1 LADNHRDGDDPDE
14 PDTDVRSARGTA
26 GPAVSWAG
34 IVLIGLSVG
43 FLAGLFG
50 KGGSAVATPL
60 LHAIGIPAIV
70 ALAAPLPAAI
80 PSTLA
85 ATGAYWRHHLVDR
98 EVLFWSLIAGVP
110 ATVAGAI
117 ATRWVSGSTLVS
129 ATDVLLALLGL
140 RFLFRPAEGRL
151 HQGAPGARRTR
162 RLRLV
167 CVAGAVGLAS
177 GLLAN
182 SGGFLLAPLYL
193 VVLRLPV
200 KSAFASSLAVAAAL
214 ALPGTIVHWALGH
227 IDWAVVAVFGA
238 ASVPLSYVGARVAL
252 RTEGQRLERVY
263 GAVLALLGVGLL
275 VVG

>member
-1 LADNHRDGDDPDE
+1 
-14 PDTDVRSARGTA
+14 
-26 GPAVSWAG
+26 VSWAG

-60 LHAIGIPAIV
+60 LHAVGVPALV

-85 ATGAYWRHHLVDR
+85 ATGAYWRHHLVDG
-98 EVLFWSLIAGVP
+98 EVLVWSLLAGVP
-110 ATVAGAI
+110 ATVAGAY
-117 ATRWVSGSTLVS
+117 ATRWVSGSVLIL
-129 ATDVLLALLGL
+129 ATDVMLALLGL
-140 RFLFRPAEGRL
+140 RFLFRPADGRL
-151 HQGAPGARRTR
+151 RAGAPGARRTR
-162 RLRLV
+162 RLRLL

-193 VVLRLPV
+193 VVLRLPI

-227 IDWAVVAVFGA
+227 IDWTVVAVFGA
-238 ASVPLSYVGARVAL
+238 ASVPLSFLGARLAL
-252 RTEGQRLERVY
+252 RLDSRRLERIY
-263 GAVLALLGVGLL
+263 GAVLAVLGIGLL
-275 VVG
+275 IVG